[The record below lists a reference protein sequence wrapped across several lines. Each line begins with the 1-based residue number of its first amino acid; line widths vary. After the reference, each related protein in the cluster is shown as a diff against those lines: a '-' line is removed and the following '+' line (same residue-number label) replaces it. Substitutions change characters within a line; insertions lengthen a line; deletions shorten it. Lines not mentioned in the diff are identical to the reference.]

1 LGATLGE
8 RSLVSLAGV
17 WFERAVE
24 APRGLESVL
33 MRQAASS
40 VNLVLGAACGHTVG
54 RGLCRPS
61 RRLHLRMRPM
71 RRLRLCRPY
80 TLTHAQTA
88 PAHAQVHLYDVD
100 LSEQGG
106 PVLQESRGTAPG
118 HEVRTAAVVVHPCC
132 PLPIFDWLVGHAVI
146 GCMPWPS

>member
-1 LGATLGE
+1 VQAFAQT
-8 RSLVSLAGV
+8 
-17 WFERAVE
+17 
-24 APRGLESVL
+24 APAHAAHAQTVPV
-33 MRQAASS
+33 QALYP
-40 VNLVLGAACGHTVG
+40 NN
-54 RGLCRPS
+54 
-61 RRLHLRMRPM
+61 
-71 RRLRLCRPY
+71 
-80 TLTHAQTA
+80 AQTA